1 MDMDLMADFLASM
14 TMSGVSVV
22 IADEDGIQPI
32 DGGSTDGN
40 KDTEH

>member
-1 MDMDLMADFLASM
+1 MDQELMADFLASM
-14 TMSGVSVV
+14 AKSGVNVV

-32 DGGSTDGN
+32 DGGNTDGN